1 VDVVS
6 RFLDVVSELVD
17 AGPVVRSGDMRPVA
31 PAARETSMKLR
42 SSAALP
48 TVLLASVLVAC
59 SGSND
64 QSSGGDSGSAVSD
77 ATTPLPDAPSG
88 DAGTDADAAPTP
100 AEDGDVADGSL
111 PDVVAPGDGGATSED
126 AELADAVAADAGPPV
141 VSAANLVGWTQDER
155 LVYQTN
161 DGIYALARDGGVDTV
176 ATPAAG
182 DAGLSGAIGTLGV
195 FVTQGTTLGA
205 WTATTGY
212 HALSTDLSA
221 NVPPLQSPD
230 GTKALYFQS
239 IDGGSEAVL
248 ENIDGTSAHT
258 LSFTP
263 VSGFWVMNQ
272 EAFTATDGVATAAYV
287 PLTAT
292 TATAGLDLF
301 IGDPPTNVGIFAMG
315 PTGNATLITTATGVG
330 SAVLDTGVTSGIF
343 DATGANVYYLSG
355 TSLKTLAVASP
366 GTTST
371 LVTGGVTAPLAV
383 SPDGRFVAYASAT
396 DYYVVPTSGA
406 GTPASFGATP
416 QGAQAFFTPDSSY
429 VVSLAGYDGTQ
440 GAYDL
445 VAQSVAPG
453 GETTTW
459 SGIYFSVPMFDT
471 RLLMLNAAGDLFLA
485 DVSGKLPLRLI
496 ATNVYAFAESWDN
509 AQIAWQLEGATGVY
523 LTAAK

>member
-1 VDVVS
+1 MP
-6 RFLDVVSELVD
+6 E
-17 AGPVVRSGDMRPVA
+17 PRSGWA
-31 PAARETSMKLR
+31 I
-42 SSAALP
+42 
-48 TVLLASVLVAC
+48 
-59 SGSND
+59 
-64 QSSGGDSGSAVSD
+64 
-77 ATTPLPDAPSG
+77 
-88 DAGTDADAAPTP
+88 
-100 AEDGDVADGSL
+100 
-111 PDVVAPGDGGATSED
+111 
-126 AELADAVAADAGPPV
+126 
-141 VSAANLVGWTQDER
+141 
-155 LVYQTN
+155 TN
-161 DGIYALARDGGVDTV
+161 IA
-176 ATPAAG
+176 
-182 DAGLSGAIGTLGV
+182 
-195 FVTQGTTLGA
+195 
-205 WTATTGY
+205 
-212 HALSTDLSA
+212 
-221 NVPPLQSPD
+221 
-230 GTKALYFQS
+230 
-239 IDGGSEAVL
+239 
-248 ENIDGTSAHT
+248 GTSAHT

-301 IGDPPTNVGIFAMG
+301 IGDPPTNVGNVPGTWVMDGAGVTIFAMG